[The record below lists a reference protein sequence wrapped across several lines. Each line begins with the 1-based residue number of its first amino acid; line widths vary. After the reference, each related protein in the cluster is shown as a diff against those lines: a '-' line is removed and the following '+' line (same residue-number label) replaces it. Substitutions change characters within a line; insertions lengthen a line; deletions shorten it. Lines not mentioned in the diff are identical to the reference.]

1 MTRARLV
8 QALGALGVLA
18 VGAALVLRGDV
29 RTVVLIFLA
38 GLAVKSWIAYKKE
51 TLE

>member
-1 MTRARLV
+1 MTRRRLYA
-8 QALGALGVLA
+8 ALGAMGALGL
-18 VGAALVLRGDV
+18 GAALVLRGDV

>member
-8 QALGALGVLA
+8 RALGALGGLA
-18 VGAALVLRGDV
+18 LGAALVLRGEV

-51 TLE
+51 TLG

>member
-1 MTRARLV
+1 MTRPRLV
-8 QALGALGVLA
+8 QALGALGGLA
-18 VGAALVLRGDV
+18 AGAALVLRGDV